1 MATTYTEP
9 KKETFKW
16 TIEKYPDKGS
26 PSVFEFNSKQAA
38 WDFLRTINVYVDGKL
53 SHTEIT

>member
-16 TIEKYPDKGS
+16 TIEKYPYKGS
-26 PSVFEFNSKQAA
+26 PSVFEFNSK
-38 WDFLRTINVYVDGKL
+38 
-53 SHTEIT
+53 